1 MSHSAQMA
9 LAKMLSMATSGEYNY
24 REEVREYAV
33 RTERIREILGRHGF
47 HLVYEK
53 DVDEPLG
60 SGFFF
65 TIGYKDMKGGEL
77 LEKLLLCGVSG
88 IVLSSTGSDY
98 EGIRA
103 CSSAI
108 KPHHYDLLDERLAMF
123 EKLVE

>member
-1 MSHSAQMA
+1 MA
-9 LAKMLSMATSGEYNY
+9 LAKMFSLAAEGLYNY
-24 REEVREYAV
+24 REEVREYAL
-33 RTERIREILGRHGF
+33 RTERIREILSRHGF
-47 HLVYEK
+47 HLVYDK
-53 DVDEPLG
+53 DVDELVG

-65 TIGYKDMKGGEL
+65 TIGYKDMNGGEL
-77 LEKLLLCGVSG
+77 LEKLLMCGVSG
-88 IVLSSTGSDY
+88 IVLKTTGSVY